1 MSLELC
7 SQAVLAYSRQPV
19 KPGKDKAPLRSK
31 YTSVSSIAK
40 PSQNL
45 SSLVGVVSIDV
56 EAALT
61 TPLRDVPFYLWLR
74 GDDHGSRSDT
84 RKRSC

>member
-56 EAALT
+56 EAASNHPAAGRTLL
-61 TPLRDVPFYLWLR
+61 PVAERRRPWFPFGYA
-74 GDDHGSRSDT
+74 
-84 RKRSC
+84 RSC